1 MFSAYMLIFLITI
14 LGFVPFAFD
23 PAAPQFRAQVTG
35 LLLLTSVNF
44 RWIVTQRLPSV
55 PYLTSLD
62 KYAIGSLLFLV
73 CFCVWHSLIGST
85 IITTTNRK
93 NIDTYVLYGLAAAF
107 ILYNFGY
114 VMWFIKMN
122 RTIQAFKDKCHLQQN
137 INVTTAK
144 ETKDAREAL
153 VAANHKNSGEVVS
166 SGDNNVNGHT
176 IIGNGTSGHKNQFTN
191 GVLVTNQ
198 RSTQVRQ
205 HQQQQQS
212 QHRNII
218 QQDTTLLMTSA

>member
-1 MFSAYMLIFLITI
+1 MLIFLITI

-73 CFCVWHSLIGST
+73 FFCVWHSLIGSS

-93 NIDTYVLYGLAAAF
+93 TIDTYVLYALAGLF
-107 ILYNFGY
+107 LIYNLIY
-114 VMWFIKMN
+114 VMWFVKMH
-122 RTIQAFKDKCHLQQN
+122 RTIQNFKEKCQLQQSL
-137 INVTTAK
+137 NVTAAK
-144 ETKDAREAL
+144 EAKEATL
-153 VAANHKNSGEVVS
+153 ANNIANSENLGL
-166 SGDNNVNGHT
+166 NNSNANIANGVT
-176 IIGNGTSGHKNQFTN
+176 ANRAPLTN
-191 GVLVTNQ
+191 GAVISNNNFTARNNNQ
-198 RSTQVRQ
+198 QNNK
-205 HQQQQQS
+205 QQRTAV
-212 QHRNII
+212 H
-218 QQDTTLLMTSA
+218 DTTLLMTSA